1 MKEFFEVILEIL
13 NYHDGEALFAFMD
26 CLQSWVRMEIERC
39 GVKDLAIAISIV
51 ESLVDFQRRVDWEK
65 SRQPKEKNGANGS
78 HSVYDERSK
87 VHKGK
92 VDFMGEK
99 KGKEKGDIPSIK
111 CFLCEGPHRV
121 RDCLKRNKLFACE
134 G

>member
-78 HSVYDERSK
+78 HDVHNERSK
-87 VHKGK
+87 VHK
-92 VDFMGEK
+92 V
-99 KGKEKGDIPSIK
+99 
-111 CFLCEGPHRV
+111 LR
-121 RDCLKRNKLFACE
+121 
-134 G
+134 